1 MLHLIEFLTDR
12 FFEFLKDDPVRPHI
26 PHDNRVGKGKDIF
39 VLRHIDD
46 TVSAITCVSY
56 QDFVP
61 TSESELF
68 SISEHPTIAVFYT
81 IWSYRPGAG
90 RALIFDAVA
99 HIKDTKPEIKQFVT
113 LSPQT
118 EMARRFHHKNGA
130 VTLRTNADTVNY
142 EYQQKVE
149 LSIPET
155 KLAMVQESN
164 YLPG

>member
-1 MLHLIEFLTDR
+1 MLHLIELLTDR

-26 PHDNRVGKGKDIF
+26 PHDNRVGNNKDIF
-39 VLRHIDD
+39 VLRDVDD
-46 TVSAITCVSY
+46 SVKAITCVSY
-56 QDFVP
+56 QDFIPV
-61 TSESELF
+61 SEQELF

-81 IWSYRPGAG
+81 IWSYKPGAG

-99 HIKDTKPEIKQFVT
+99 HIKEKRPEIETFVT

-142 EYQQKVE
+142 QYMQKIE
-149 LSIPET
+149 LSLPTESA
-155 KLAMVQESN
+155 AMIN
-164 YLPG
+164 DYLPG

>member
-1 MLHLIEFLTDR
+1 MLHLIELLTDR

-26 PHDNRVGKGKDIF
+26 PHDNRVGNNKDIF
-39 VLRHIDD
+39 VLRDIDD
-46 TVSAITCVSY
+46 AVKAITCVSY

-61 TSESELF
+61 ASEVELF
-68 SISEHPTIAVFYT
+68 SLSEHPTIAVFYT

-99 HIKDTKPEIKQFVT
+99 HIKETRPEIRQFVT

-142 EYQQKVE
+142 EYVQKIE
-149 LSIPET
+149 LTVPEIISHT
-155 KLAMVQESN
+155 VQEHS

>member
-1 MLHLIEFLTDR
+1 MLHLIELLTDR

-26 PHDNRVGKGKDIF
+26 PHDNRVGNNKDIF
-39 VLRHIDD
+39 VLRDIDD
-46 TVSAITCVSY
+46 NVKAITCVSY

-61 TSESELF
+61 ASEAELF
-68 SISEHPTIAVFYT
+68 SLSERPTVAVFYT
-81 IWSYRPGAG
+81 IWSYSPGAG
-90 RALIFDAVA
+90 RTLIFDAVA
-99 HIKDTKPEIKQFVT
+99 HIKQTRPEIRQYVT

-142 EYQQKVE
+142 EYQQKIE
-149 LSIPET
+149 LTVPDN
-155 KLAMVQESN
+155 MVQESS